1 MRISNKISPTKIT
14 MKYICASPYLGMLL
28 YIFMD
33 TKMNI
38 ISVFA
43 SRDMSYYDMSLV
55 LVDL

>member
-1 MRISNKISPTKIT
+1 

-55 LVDL
+55 LVDLLHYFTM